1 MSQIK
6 VDNVKHVVPHTQVD
20 VVQNKKTEPDQ
31 KTKVKAINLS
41 QHEVELL
48 DNTKSLFDGVEDI
61 DTAKVE
67 QIKAQISAGEL
78 VFDMDELAKVI
89 TRLDHGT

>member
-31 KTKVKAINLS
+31 KAKVKPINLS

-48 DNTKSLFDGVEDI
+48 DNTRAFLTVLKISIRLKS
-61 DTAKVE
+61 
-67 QIKAQISAGEL
+67 S
-78 VFDMDELAKVI
+78 
-89 TRLDHGT
+89 RLKRKFPRES